1 MMGRDCVTVLY
12 RMSES
17 KKDWR
22 CNGEPDGAPDSY
34 FSMHVNLR
42 RIFLLL
48 EYKIKTLRAV
58 SCCVEDKTTD
68 IIASGVVYGM

>member
-22 CNGEPDGAPDSY
+22 CNGAGWGLYSY
-34 FSMHVNLR
+34 LSMHVNLR
-42 RIFLLL
+42 RIFPYQSTNQICYTQLL
-48 EYKIKTLRAV
+48 V
-58 SCCVEDKTTD
+58 
-68 IIASGVVYGM
+68 M